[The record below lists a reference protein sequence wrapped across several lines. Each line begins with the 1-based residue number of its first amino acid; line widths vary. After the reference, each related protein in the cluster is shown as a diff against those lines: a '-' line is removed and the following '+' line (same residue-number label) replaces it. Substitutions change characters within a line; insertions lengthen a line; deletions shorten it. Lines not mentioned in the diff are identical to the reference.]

1 MKECVLLIKT
11 VSYTSLAR
19 FDLTAGDLIEIHQ
32 TAKRLNALDGITGL
46 LIFNGTRFLQII
58 EGDEAAIDDLI
69 DRLRRDDRHSAVE
82 IRDCRFAERR
92 VFSDWSME
100 LVQVNAGYLAAKEE
114 IEASLPA
121 DLPTDINGLIHDMV
135 RKISTPLT
143 MPE

>member
-1 MKECVLLIKT
+1 MLIKT

-19 FDLTAGDLIEIHQ
+19 LDLTAGDLIEIHQ
-32 TAKRLNALDGITGL
+32 TAKRLNALDGITGF

-69 DRLRRDDRHSAVE
+69 ERLRRDDRHSSVE
-82 IRDCRFAERR
+82 IRDCRYVERR
-92 VFSDWSME
+92 AFADWSME

-114 IEASLPA
+114 IEASLPC
-121 DLPTDINGLIHDMV
+121 DLPTNTNGLIHNMV
-135 RKISTPLT
+135 RRISTPLW